1 MNIGT
6 TIKKLRR
13 EKEMTQETLAEYLG
27 VSVSAVSQWESERTM
42 PDLALIPSICNLLG
56 VSADDLLG
64 IHLAQKQQK
73 ISAITDEADAYSS
86 RGYDTEAYRI
96 LKAGLKTYPDSYEI
110 MWGLMYVTFQL
121 GYSKDHTEE
130 EREAFTDEA
139 IRLGETI
146 LEKCLDDSTRHSAIQ
161 VLCMIYPRRGNRERA
176 KELAKKMPTMVCS
189 REFLMTHVY
198 DSGNEGDRTRK
209 RCAYDLL
216 QFLARDMVSHPMVL
230 DNGEKAYS
238 AEEMAMLRDKQI
250 ALFDLMFEDGDYGFY
265 HGVLSA
271 THESQARYYAKRGEA
286 ECALAHLGLA
296 ADHAIGF
303 VRLLEGDEGDGR
315 CDHTSLLFR
324 GLSMGKGGIS
334 VSYTDNDAQQLL
346 NHMKKPEFDFVRE
359 TEVFAAITEKL
370 SAYAGKWKPAE

>member
-13 EKEMTQETLAEYLG
+13 EREMTQETLAEYLG
-27 VSVSAVSQWESERTM
+27 VSVSAVSQWESEKTM
-42 PDLALIPSICNLLG
+42 PDLSLIPSICNLLG

-64 IHLAQKQQK
+64 INLAQKQQK
-73 ISAITDEADAYSS
+73 IRAITDEADSYST

-96 LKAGLKTYPDSYEI
+96 LKEGQKTYPDSWEI
-110 MWGLMYVTFQL
+110 MWQLMYVAFQL
-121 GYSKDHTEE
+121 GYSKDHTKE

-139 IRLGETI
+139 VRLGETI
-146 LEKCLDDSTRHSAIQ
+146 LEKCLNDSTRHSAIQ
-161 VLCMIYPRRGNRERA
+161 VLCMIYPKRGNRERA
-176 KELAKKMPTMVCS
+176 EELAKKMPTMVCS

-198 DSGNEGDRTRK
+198 DSGDEGDRTRK
-209 RCAYDLL
+209 RCIYDLL
-216 QFLARDMVSHPMVL
+216 QFLARDMVSHPMLL
-230 DNGEKAYS
+230 DSGEKAYS
-238 AEEMAMLRDKQI
+238 GEEMAALRDKQI
-250 ALFDLMFEDGDYGFY
+250 ALFDLMFENGDFGFY
-265 HGVLSA
+265 HGVLAA

-286 ECALAHLGLA
+286 VRVLPHLDRA

-303 VRLLEGDEGDGR
+303 VRLLEGDTGC

-346 NHMKKPEFDFVRE
+346 NHMRKSEFDFVRGTE
-359 TEVFAAITEKL
+359 TFAAIEKKL
-370 SAYAGKWKPAE
+370 AKYAGKWTPAE